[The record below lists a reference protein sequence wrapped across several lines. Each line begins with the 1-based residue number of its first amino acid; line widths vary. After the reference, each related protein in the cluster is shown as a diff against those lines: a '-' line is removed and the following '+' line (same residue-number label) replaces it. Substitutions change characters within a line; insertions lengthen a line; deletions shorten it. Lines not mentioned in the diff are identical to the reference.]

1 MLEAMKRKR
10 QQEILKSQMKIS
22 ENNQRNCG
30 ASNNFDFRRFSLH
43 HQQQQQQQQ
52 LNGIF
57 NQKQLPSNLP
67 QSNINSLMLAKSNSE
82 MMHQQQQQHLQR
94 QQQQQYPY
102 RGINFPIN
110 QQAAQIGA
118 QHQQHRQQQHH
129 NPFMGRPILKSSI
142 GSMNTTSNN
151 CPTETTK

>member
-10 QQEILKSQMKIS
+10 QQEILKSQMKIN
-22 ENNQRNCG
+22 ENNQRNC
-30 ASNNFDFRRFSLH
+30 ANNNFDFRRFSLH

-57 NQKQLPSNLP
+57 NQKQHHQPPNLQ
-67 QSNINSLMLAKSNSE
+67 QSNINSLMLAKSSSE
-82 MMHQQQQQHLQR
+82 MMLQQQLQR
-94 QQQQQYPY
+94 QQQSQYPY

-110 QQAAQIGA
+110 QQSAPIGT
-118 QHQQHRQQQHH
+118 QQQHHRQQHH

-142 GSMNTTSNN
+142 GSMNNN
-151 CPTETTK
+151 NSCPIETTK

>member
-10 QQEILKSQMKIS
+10 QQEILKSQMKIN
-22 ENNQRNCG
+22 ENNQRNC
-30 ASNNFDFRRFSLH
+30 AANNFDFRRFSLH
-43 HQQQQQQQQ
+43 HQQQQQ

-57 NQKQLPSNLP
+57 NQKQPPSNLP

-82 MMHQQQQQHLQR
+82 MMHQQHLQR
-94 QQQQQYPY
+94 QQQQQQYPY

-110 QQAAQIGA
+110 QQAAAIGS
-118 QHQQHRQQQHH
+118 QQQQHRQQHH

-142 GSMNTTSNN
+142 GSMNTN